1 MENSL
6 QMRTEATYSLNF
18 LVFLQNIFLNQNQ
31 NKEEFKFPYIPIK
44 YIFKEE
50 FESCFKKLWDEVSQ
64 RISEHPMNDI
74 KIFKEEKELFYRRLF
89 KESDDNLAIYTEI
102 YQSYKIWWD
111 SFAGRFSVERSID
124 DKGQKLYIDL
134 TNSLL
139 EKEIAPQKEL
149 NISLI
154 YDECLIVNVEV
165 STYFAVLSTKDF
177 FVKYK
182 ELVPKLLK
190 HLLN

>member
-18 LVFLQNIFLNQNQ
+18 LVYLQNIFLNQNQ
-31 NKEEFKFPYIPIK
+31 SKEEFKFPYIPIK
-44 YIFKEE
+44 YIFQEDFE
-50 FESCFKKLWDEVSQ
+50 FCFKKLWDEVSQ

-74 KIFKEEKELFYRRLF
+74 KIFNEEKDLFYQRLF
-89 KESDDNLAIYTEI
+89 KESDDNLTDYTEI

-124 DKGQKLYIDL
+124 DVGQKLYMEL
-134 TNSLL
+134 ANSLIQ
-139 EKEIAPQKEL
+139 KEIAPQKEL

-154 YDECLIVNVEV
+154 YDECLLVNLDV
-165 STYFAVLSTKDF
+165 SSYFAVLSTKKY
-177 FVKYK
+177 FVKC
-182 ELVPKLLK
+182 EEMVPNYLSIY
-190 HLLN
+190 

>member
-1 MENSL
+1 MGNL
-6 QMRTEATYSLNF
+6 FQMRTEATYSLNF
-18 LVFLQNIFLNQNQ
+18 LVYLQNIYLNQNQ
-31 NKEEFKFPYIPIK
+31 SKEMFKFPYIPIK

-50 FESCFKKLWDEVSQ
+50 FEFFFKKLWNEVSQ

-74 KIFKEEKELFYRRLF
+74 KIFNEEKELFYQRLF
-89 KESDDNLAIYTEI
+89 KENDDNLRDYTEI

-111 SFAGRFSVERSID
+111 SFAGRFSVESSID
-124 DKGQKLYIDL
+124 DKGQKLYMEL
-134 TNSLL
+134 KNSLIQ
-139 EKEIAPQKEL
+139 KEIEPQKEL

-154 YDECLIVNVEV
+154 YDECQIVNLDV
-165 STYFAVLSTKDF
+165 SSYFAVLSTKDF

-182 ELVPKLLK
+182 EMVPKLLK

>member
-1 MENSL
+1 MGNSL

-18 LVFLQNIFLNQNQ
+18 LVYLQNIFLNQNQ
-31 NKEEFKFPYIPIK
+31 SKEEFKFPYKPIK
-44 YIFKEE
+44 YIFQEDFE
-50 FESCFKKLWDEVSQ
+50 FCFKKLWDEVSR

-74 KIFKEEKELFYRRLF
+74 KIFNEEKDLFYQRLF
-89 KESDDNLAIYTEI
+89 KESDDNLTDYTEI

-111 SFAGRFSVERSID
+111 SYAGRFSVERSID
-124 DKGQKLYIDL
+124 DVGQKLYMEL
-134 TNSLL
+134 ANSLVQ
-139 EKEIAPQKEL
+139 KENAPQKEL

-154 YDECLIVNVEV
+154 YDECLLANLDV
-165 STYFAVLSTKDF
+165 SSYFAVLSTKDF

-182 ELVPKLLK
+182 EMVPKLLK

>member
-18 LVFLQNIFLNQNQ
+18 LVYIQNIFLNQTQ
-31 NKEEFKFPYIPIK
+31 SKEEFKFPYIPIK
-44 YIFKEE
+44 YIFQEDFE
-50 FESCFKKLWDEVSQ
+50 FCFKHLWDEVSH

-74 KIFKEEKELFYRRLF
+74 KIFNEEKGLFYQRLF
-89 KESDDNLAIYTEI
+89 NESDDNLTGYTEI

-124 DKGQKLYIDL
+124 VVAQKLYMEL
-134 TNSLL
+134 ANSLIQN
-139 EKEIAPQKEL
+139 EIEPQKDL

-154 YDECLIVNVEV
+154 YDECLLVNLDA
-165 STYFAVLSTKDF
+165 SSYFAVLSTKDF

-182 ELVPKLLK
+182 ETVLKLLRIY
-190 HLLN
+190 

>member
-18 LVFLQNIFLNQNQ
+18 LVYLQNIFLNQNQ
-31 NKEEFKFPYIPIK
+31 SKEEFKFPYIPIE
-44 YIFKEE
+44 YNFKGE
-50 FESCFKKLWDEVSQ
+50 FEFCFKKLWDEVSQ
-64 RISEHPMNDI
+64 KISEHPMNDI
-74 KIFKEEKELFYRRLF
+74 KIFNEEKELFYQRLF
-89 KESDDNLAIYTEI
+89 KESDDNLRDYTEI

-111 SFAGRFSVERSID
+111 SFAGRFSVERTID
-124 DKGQKLYIDL
+124 DKGQKLYMEL
-134 TNSLL
+134 ANSLVQ
-139 EKEIAPQKEL
+139 KEIAPKKEL

-154 YDECLIVNVEV
+154 YDECQIVNLDV

-182 ELVPKLLK
+182 EIVPKLLK
-190 HLLN
+190 YLLN

>member
-1 MENSL
+1 MGNL
-6 QMRTEATYSLNF
+6 FQMRTEATYSLNF
-18 LVFLQNIFLNQNQ
+18 LVYLQNIYLNQNQ
-31 NKEEFKFPYIPIK
+31 SKEMFKFPYIPIK

-50 FESCFKKLWDEVSQ
+50 FEFCFKKLWNEVSQ

-74 KIFKEEKELFYRRLF
+74 KIFNEEKELFYQRLF
-89 KESDDNLAIYTEI
+89 KENDDNLRDYTEI

-111 SFAGRFSVERSID
+111 SFAGRFSVESSID
-124 DKGQKLYIDL
+124 DKGQKLYMEL
-134 TNSLL
+134 KNSLIQ
-139 EKEIAPQKEL
+139 KEIEPQKEL

-154 YDECLIVNVEV
+154 YDECQIVNLDV
-165 STYFAVLSTKDF
+165 SSYFAVLSTKDF

-182 ELVPKLLK
+182 EMVPKLLK

>member
-18 LVFLQNIFLNQNQ
+18 LVYLQNIFLNQNQ
-31 NKEEFKFPYIPIK
+31 SKEEFKFPYIPIK
-44 YIFKEE
+44 HIFQENFELCYKE
-50 FESCFKKLWDEVSQ
+50 LWDEVSQ

-74 KIFKEEKELFYRRLF
+74 KIFNEEKDLFYQRLF
-89 KESDDNLAIYTEI
+89 KESDDNLTDYTEI

-124 DKGQKLYIDL
+124 DVGQKLYMEL
-134 TNSLL
+134 AKSLIQ
-139 EKEIAPQKEL
+139 KEIAPPKEL

-154 YDECLIVNVEV
+154 YDECLLVNLDV
-165 STYFAVLSTKDF
+165 SSYFAVLSTKKY
-177 FVKYK
+177 FVKC
-182 ELVPKLLK
+182 EEMVPNYLSIY
-190 HLLN
+190 

>member
-1 MENSL
+1 MGNSL

-18 LVFLQNIFLNQNQ
+18 LVYIQNIFLNQTQ
-31 NKEEFKFPYIPIK
+31 SKEEFKFPYIPFK
-44 YIFKEE
+44 YIFQED
-50 FESCFKKLWDEVSQ
+50 FELCYKKLWDEVSQ

-74 KIFKEEKELFYRRLF
+74 KIFNEEKDLFYQSLF
-89 KESDDNLAIYTEI
+89 KPSNDNLKDYNEI

-124 DKGQKLYIDL
+124 EVAQKLYMEL
-134 TNSLL
+134 ANSLIQN
-139 EKEIAPQKEL
+139 EIEPQKEL

-154 YDECLIVNVEV
+154 YDECLFVNLDAP
-165 STYFAVLSTKDF
+165 SYFAVLSTKDL

-182 ELVPKLLK
+182 ETVLKLLSIY
-190 HLLN
+190 